1 MKYNLSKI
9 LQKLE
14 SNVIPR
20 SMRRMD
26 LAKTQA
32 VTMAN
37 LNYEIVLTKEPKIN
51 RPDFVE
57 KMFANGKNIAK

>member
-1 MKYNLSKI
+1 MKYNLNKI

-32 VTMAN
+32 ATMAN
-37 LNYEIVLTKEPKIN
+37 LDYEIVLRKEPKIN

-57 KMFANGKNIAK
+57 KMFVGSKNIAR